1 LKRKDDRSVNVLKR
15 FFLGIK
21 IILIVIGF
29 FLAANEYHG
38 ESWLMIGLFWL
49 VTGIETA
56 IRSYRE
62 KGKIPVGFSVVFVVA
77 TAVLLTVGFITF

>member
-1 LKRKDDRSVNVLKR
+1 MLKR

-21 IILIVIGF
+21 IIVIVIGF
-29 FLAANEYHG
+29 FLVANEHHE

>member
-1 LKRKDDRSVNVLKR
+1 MLKR

-21 IILIVIGF
+21 IILIVSGF

-38 ESWLMIGLFWL
+38 ESWLMMGLFWL
-49 VTGIETA
+49 VTGVETA

-62 KGKIPVGFSVVFVVA
+62 KGKIPFSFNVVFVVA
-77 TAVLLTVGFITF
+77 AAVLVTVGFITL

>member
-1 LKRKDDRSVNVLKR
+1 MLKR

-21 IILIVIGF
+21 IILIVSGF

-38 ESWLMIGLFWL
+38 ESWLMMGLFWL
-49 VTGIETA
+49 VTGVETA

-62 KGKIPVGFSVVFVVA
+62 KGKIPFSFNLVFVVA
-77 TAVLLTVGFITF
+77 AAVLVTVGFITL